1 MLATGSAAEGSRRP
15 ARIADA
21 YAFDHAFFGVNRA
34 DAAAMDPQQRLLL
47 QSAWRALED
56 SGVAPR
62 DLAGSRTGVYVGC
75 MSDDWA
81 RDQLAGPEGIT
92 ARTGTGTGRSM
103 LANRLSY
110 QLDLRG
116 PCLTVDTACSSS
128 LVATHLAALALAAG
142 ECDTALVGGVNVVI
156 GGVLDAIYQQAGL
169 TAADGC
175 CKPFSAD
182 ADGIGRAEGVGVVVL
197 RRLSDARRFGQ
208 PVYAVLR
215 GTAVNQDG
223 RSNGMMAPSRAAQR
237 EVIEAACRRAG
248 IRPSAVGWVEAHG
261 TGTALGDLIEARAL
275 GDVYGAGRGGVD
287 HGGAV
292 RNDAVRSD
300 AVRGAAGNGTAG
312 AVVEPGGTGGPA
324 DVGGPCAIGSVKG
337 NIGHAEGAAGIA
349 GLVKAVLA
357 LHYRVVPPTRY
368 AATESPQLDL
378 AAHGL
383 RLLAEPLAL
392 AGEGPHFAGVSS
404 FGMGGSNAHVVLGTA
419 PGAGAVASG
428 AATPVS
434 AAGVGESAD
443 ANVRAA
449 ADVGGAADVRGPAD
463 VGVGGA
469 GARSGADVRSDVN
482 GATVP
487 GRARAHEDTE
497 HAFAE
502 DALAAPATASA
513 AVSRQ
518 APGVFTLT
526 ADTPEGLRR
535 NLRAQAQA
543 LATRTGEP
551 VAPFCWTS
559 NRVRTGLRHRAVL
572 PVTSTAELVDGLREL
587 ARDER
592 VGEPAPAAL
601 GAEPPGVAFLFTGQG
616 AQYPGMGAKLAAES
630 PVFAAHLAEVAEHL
644 HPYLR
649 TDLAAVLRG
658 CDPRVNRSGFAQ
670 PAIFAVQYALA
681 ATLADLG
688 VRPRA
693 VLGHSIGEY
702 AAACAAGALTLPE
715 AARLVA
721 VRGAF
726 MEMLPPGGEM
736 YEARATP
743 GDLLDLVD
751 AEPRVGIGAVNGPS
765 TTVLSG
771 AAEPLARIAAQLRAR
786 GVTVRK
792 VKSAHAYHSPLM
804 APVISRFARVAVRV
818 AGRVPRVPFY
828 STVHGRRLCG
838 EPLDGPYWTE
848 HISATVRFSDA
859 ASALLDGAACTHLLE
874 LGPRPVLTR
883 LVRRL
888 PAASPD
894 VLCLNPLRDGSSGAA
909 ALAELAA
916 ALYRSGTEIHWDA
929 LYRPA
934 DRLLRRLT
942 PQVFSTAAVVPPA
955 SASTPPPP
963 PTANVTFLHTVP
975 EQPTPDVSAA
985 VRAAVTAITGDHSLA
1000 DDSRF
1005 YDDLGFDSVMFM
1017 ELKFRL
1023 EEGLPALGELSIP
1036 EMMSSLVTMSSLV
1049 EYLNRH
1055 LATVA
1060 A

>member
-1 MLATGSAAEGSRRP
+1 
-15 ARIADA
+15 
-21 YAFDHAFFGVNRA
+21 
-34 DAAAMDPQQRLLL
+34 
-47 QSAWRALED
+47 
-56 SGVAPR
+56 
-62 DLAGSRTGVYVGC
+62 
-75 MSDDWA
+75 
-81 RDQLAGPEGIT
+81 
-92 ARTGTGTGRSM
+92 
-103 LANRLSY
+103 
-110 QLDLRG
+110 
-116 PCLTVDTACSSS
+116 
-128 LVATHLAALALAAG
+128 
-142 ECDTALVGGVNVVI
+142 
-156 GGVLDAIYQQAGL
+156 
-169 TAADGC
+169 
-175 CKPFSAD
+175 
-182 ADGIGRAEGVGVVVL
+182 
-197 RRLSDARRFGQ
+197 
-208 PVYAVLR
+208 
-215 GTAVNQDG
+215 
-223 RSNGMMAPSRAAQR
+223 
-237 EVIEAACRRAG
+237 
-248 IRPSAVGWVEAHG
+248 
-261 TGTALGDLIEARAL
+261 
-275 GDVYGAGRGGVD
+275 
-287 HGGAV
+287 
-292 RNDAVRSD
+292 
-300 AVRGAAGNGTAG
+300 
-312 AVVEPGGTGGPA
+312 
-324 DVGGPCAIGSVKG
+324 
-337 NIGHAEGAAGIA
+337 
-349 GLVKAVLA
+349 
-357 LHYRVVPPTRY
+357 
-368 AATESPQLDL
+368 
-378 AAHGL
+378 L

-392 AGEGPHFAGVSS
+392 AGEGPHLAGVSS
-404 FGMGGSNAHVVLGTA
+404 FGMGGSNAHVVLAAA
-419 PGAGAVASG
+419 PGAGVGSG
-428 AATPVS
+428 SATTVNGT
-434 AAGVGESAD
+434 GVGDSAD
-443 ANVRAA
+443 AA
-449 ADVGGAADVRGPAD
+449 VRG
-463 VGVGGA
+463 
-469 GARSGADVRSDVN
+469 GADVRAEAEARVGADADARVGADARGDVD
-482 GATVP
+482 GVTVP
-487 GRARAHEDTE
+487 EQGRAHEDAE
-497 HAFAE
+497 RAFAE
-502 DALAAPATASA
+502 EALASDASASA
-513 AVSRQ
+513 AAAPRR

-526 ADTPEGLRR
+526 ADTPEALRR

-543 LATRTGEP
+543 LAARTGEP
-551 VAPFCWTS
+551 VAPLCWTS

-572 PVTSTAELVDGLREL
+572 PVTSTTELVDGLREL

-592 VGEPAPAAL
+592 PGEPAPAAL

-616 AQYPGMGAKLAAES
+616 VQYPGMGAKLAAES
-630 PVFAAHLAEVAEHL
+630 PVFAAHLAEVSEHL

-670 PAIFAVQYALA
+670 PAVFAVQYALA

-743 GDLLDLVD
+743 ADLLDLVD
-751 AEPRVGIGAVNGPS
+751 AEPLVGIGAVNGPT
-765 TTVLSG
+765 TTVISG
-771 AAEPLARIAAQLRAR
+771 AAEPLAGVAARLRAR

-848 HISATVRFSDA
+848 HISATVRFAEA
-859 ASALLDGAACTHLLE
+859 ASALLGGAGCTHLVE

-888 PAASPD
+888 GAADPGA
-894 VLCLNPLRDGSSGAA
+894 LCLNPLRDGSSGAA

-916 ALYRSGTEIHWDA
+916 VLYRSGVEVEWDA

-934 DRLLRRLT
+934 DRVLRRLA
-942 PQVFSTAAVVPPA
+942 PQVFSTASVFPPA
-955 SASTPPPP
+955 SAAGAPPAPA
-963 PTANVTFLHTVP
+963 PTGNVTFIRAVP
-975 EQPTPDVSAA
+975 EQSAPAPAPDAAPDVSAA